1 MPTRRRAMY
10 FWNGRKVAT
19 ETDGFLAPRVQ
30 RALSMGRFF
39 DFAKRRIAGYIVFW
53 ILALLFLGVFY
64 QGNPPAQVGG
74 LFILGLAFIGS
85 LLYTR
90 RMKRRQ
96 RARRDAEQHAKQMQQ
111 AYQMPQ
117 IARMQAPPMG
127 QAQQAQ
133 RLQPPPRTGGR

>member
-1 MPTRRRAMY
+1 
-10 FWNGRKVAT
+10 
-19 ETDGFLAPRVQ
+19 
-30 RALSMGRFF
+30 MGRFF

-53 ILALLFLGVFY
+53 ILALLFLGIFY

-96 RARRDAEQHAKQMQQ
+96 RARRDPEQNPEQKQQ
-111 AYQMPQ
+111 AYQRQQNAPMP
-117 IARMQAPPMG
+117 APPMG
-127 QAQQAQ
+127 QGQQAP
-133 RLQPPPRTGGR
+133 RVQPPPRPGGP